1 MARNA
6 TVDQS
11 ESDQLALHPFGLDPF
26 HAVAVDELLAL
37 GELGD
42 PAQSRFERRSSVVDI
57 VAVEAESFFQP
68 QRVAGTQSDVFQSV
82 LLAGLPQR
90 LPQPVGVG
98 VVGVDLAAARAG
110 VPRDREDSLAARDL
124 GLFEGVVG
132 HLLDG
137 MIDQLL
143 CDLHRQRPLYGQ
155 LADVVRSVF
164 QFGAR
169 PHPEGFALA
178 ADVGPVLV
186 GVGRIDTEHVF
197 LVRELVDQ
205 NVVHDAAPSVGH
217 AGVLHLARKEFGHVV
232 GGDALQQIER
242 LGALDP
248 DFAHVAHVEDARALT
263 HGEVFVVDAREFDG
277 HVVSREFGHLRAGR
291 DVILVKSGGFHSCYV
306 FFCVYSLR
314 LTPSRG
320 QRWNSF
326 SRSNR

>member
-1 MARNA
+1 
-6 TVDQS
+6 
-11 ESDQLALHPFGLDPF
+11 
-26 HAVAVDELLAL
+26 
-37 GELGD
+37 
-42 PAQSRFERRSSVVDI
+42 
-57 VAVEAESFFQP
+57 
-68 QRVAGTQSDVFQSV
+68 
-82 LLAGLPQR
+82 
-90 LPQPVGVG
+90 
-98 VVGVDLAAARAG
+98 
-110 VPRDREDSLAARDL
+110 
-124 GLFEGVVG
+124 
-132 HLLDG
+132 

-143 CDLHRQRPLYGQ
+143 YDLHRQRPLYGQ

-248 DFAHVAHVEDARALT
+248 DFAHVAHVEDAGAFA
-263 HGEVFVVDAREFDG
+263 HAEVLVVDAREFDR
-277 HVVSREFGHLRAGR
+277 HVVSREFGHLGPRV
-291 DVILVKSGGFHSCYV
+291 DVVLGEYGGFHSLFYD
-306 FFCVYSLR
+306 FEF
-314 LTPSRG
+314 
-320 QRWNSF
+320 W
-326 SRSNR
+326 